1 MSVVACGLWLKSEYS
16 VLSSRDASILVS
28 KVSYIMQHYGSH
40 LQFYMRAMKW
50 NSSTVFP
57 TTRNLLAYATG
68 QWIFFRRLYR
78 FHQYKIKDGSNL
90 HINFICNLQNQKD
103 RIKVSCQLPTFTFQV
118 KVAGI
123 LNFLFQ
129 PPVEL
134 LSMSKNTELPM

>member
-16 VLSSRDASILVS
+16 ILSSRDASILVS
-28 KVSYIMQHYGSH
+28 KVSYIMQHHGSH
-40 LQFYMRAMKW
+40 LQFHMRTMKW

-57 TTRNLLAYATG
+57 TRNLLAYATG

-78 FHQYKIKDGSNL
+78 FQRYKITDGSNL

-103 RIKVSCQLPTFTFQV
+103 RIKVSCQRPTFTFQV

-123 LNFLFQ
+123 LNFLSQ